1 MTDDC
6 KRYAIYVVHLRVF
19 WIYSENLLI
28 VNVIPHCAIIAEL
41 YEYKASPETMW
52 KGEEESENQIQ
63 ESLVAKEISF

>member
-28 VNVIPHCAIIAEL
+28 VNVIPEHTVQL
-41 YEYKASPETMW
+41 
-52 KGEEESENQIQ
+52 
-63 ESLVAKEISF
+63 

>member
-1 MTDDC
+1 MQSTSC
-6 KRYAIYVVHLRVF
+6 TCAFF